1 MFLRGIQ
8 RKYRTR
14 DGMKIIRIGPSA
26 NYKNVNDKKTN
37 AAQKTAF
44 ALSSLCDDGVRKT
57 RVFRMSRTEQFR
69 PHANVVRESRVVS

>member
-14 DGMKIIRIGPSA
+14 EGMKIIRIGPSV

-44 ALSSLCDDGVRKT
+44 VSSSQSTTK
-57 RVFRMSRTEQFR
+57 
-69 PHANVVRESRVVS
+69 